1 MEPTDT
7 LCLNCEKGNLFVD
20 VETGDLL
27 CKMCRHQLTI
37 IPEEVKKNLSCK
49 YCKSKLFADGETGD
63 LLCKKC
69 GYVSPV
75 RAIEEEASLS
85 EDEKSM
91 HAPKKRFGK
100 STVIRGKMD
109 ADGNPTE
116 KHFRQMKSRLT
127 GIGLWD
133 DQICKSPEDKKMIK
147 YYHQFNELIN
157 ILIPVQ
163 QEKLEDVPWDIYY
176 KCLKKNLQQG
186 RSAKPIM
193 IAAICVFSLQ
203 HKNPYF
209 DFSKYAKLTR
219 VDKKKILEAYVLIR
233 TKLDDVKVEYVSNT
247 EKEKEVIIDLIRNDL
262 NSFPGPKITLH
273 ARKIISEVTKSALTG
288 GFTPKN
294 QAAAAV
300 FLACQK
306 ANFPITIPNIA
317 KYADTSPS
325 TMKNVCEKFNSKL
338 NINF

>member
-1 MEPTDT
+1 MEPTET
-7 LCLNCEKGNLFVD
+7 ICPNCEKGKIFVD
-20 VETGDLL
+20 V
-27 CKMCRHQLTI
+27 
-37 IPEEVKKNLSCK
+37 
-49 YCKSKLFADGETGD
+49 ETGD

-69 GYVSPV
+69 GYVSQD
-75 RAIEEEASLS
+75 RAIEDASPS
-85 EDEKSM
+85 VDEMSM

-100 STVIRGKMD
+100 STIINRKVDVSGKQT
-109 ADGNPTE
+109 N
-116 KHFRQMKSRLT
+116 KHFKQMKSRLT
-127 GIGLWD
+127 SMGLWD
-133 DQICKSPEDKKMIK
+133 DQIYKSPEDKKIQM
-147 YYHQFNELIN
+147 YHRQFNELIN
-157 ILIPVQ
+157 ILIPVL

-203 HKNPYF
+203 HRIPSF
-209 DFSKYAKLTR
+209 GFSEYARKTR

-247 EKEKEVIIDLIRNDL
+247 EKEIRQIIDLIRNDL
-262 NSFPGPKITLH
+262 NSFPVTKITVN
-273 ARKIISEVTKSALTG
+273 AGKIISEVTKSALTG

-317 KYADTSPS
+317 KYANTSPS
-325 TMKNVCEKFNSKL
+325 TIKNVCEKFNSKL

>member
-7 LCLNCEKGNLFVD
+7 PCPICEKAGKTSKLFVD
-20 VETGDLL
+20 DETGD
-27 CKMCRHQLTI
+27 
-37 IPEEVKKNLSCK
+37 V
-49 YCKSKLFADGETGD
+49 
-63 LLCKKC
+63 LCKKC
-69 GYVSPV
+69 GYVSQD
-75 RAIEEEASLS
+75 RAIEEVSLTVY
-85 EDEKSM
+85 EKSM
-91 HAPKKRFGK
+91 HAPKKRFER
-100 STVIRGKMD
+100 STVINQNMD
-109 ADGNPTE
+109 AKGKKIE
-116 KHFRQMKSRLT
+116 ASFKKMKSNLMSM
-127 GIGLWD
+127 GMWD
-133 DQICKSPEDKKMIK
+133 DQIHKDPKDKIMLKFWVR
-147 YYHQFNELIN
+147 FNELIN
-157 ILIPVQ
+157 ILIPVLPEKI
-163 QEKLEDVPWDIYY
+163 QEVPWNIYY

-203 HKNPYF
+203 HRIPSF

-219 VDKKKILEAYVLIR
+219 VDKKKILEAYALIR
-233 TKLDDVKVEYVSNT
+233 TKLVDDVKVKVEYVSNT
-247 EKEKEVIIDLIRNDL
+247 EKEIRQIIDLIRNDL
-262 NSFPGPKITLH
+262 NSFPDKKITLL
-273 ARKIISEVTKSALTG
+273 AREIISEVSKSALTG

-300 FLACQK
+300 FLACKK

>member
-1 MEPTDT
+1 MEPTET
-7 LCLNCEKGNLFVD
+7 ICPNCEKGKIFVD
-20 VETGDLL
+20 
-27 CKMCRHQLTI
+27 
-37 IPEEVKKNLSCK
+37 
-49 YCKSKLFADGETGD
+49 AETGD

-69 GYVSPV
+69 GYVSQD
-75 RAIEEEASLS
+75 RAIEEETPPSV
-85 EDEKSM
+85 DEMSI
-91 HAPKKRFGK
+91 HAPKKFWGK
-100 STVIRGKMD
+100 STVINRKVDVSGKQT
-109 ADGNPTE
+109 N
-116 KHFRQMKSRLT
+116 KHFKQMKSRLT
-127 GIGLWD
+127 SMGLWD
-133 DQICKSPEDKKMIK
+133 DQIYKSPEDKKIQM
-147 YYHQFNELIN
+147 YHRQFNELIN

-163 QEKLEDVPWDIYY
+163 QEKLVDEPWRIYY

-247 EKEKEVIIDLIRNDL
+247 EKEIRQIIDLIRNDL
-262 NSFPGPKITLH
+262 NSFPVTKITLN
-273 ARKIISEVTKSALTG
+273 ARKIISEVSKSALTG

-306 ANFPITIPNIA
+306 ANFPITIPSIA
-317 KYADTSPS
+317 KYADTSPT
-325 TMKNVCEKFNSKL
+325 TMKNVCKKFNSKL

>member
-1 MEPTDT
+1 MSV
-7 LCLNCEKGNLFVD
+7 G
-20 VETGDLL
+20 
-27 CKMCRHQLTI
+27 M
-37 IPEEVKKNLSCK
+37 
-49 YCKSKLFADGETGD
+49 
-63 LLCKKC
+63 
-69 GYVSPV
+69 
-75 RAIEEEASLS
+75 
-85 EDEKSM
+85 
-91 HAPKKRFGK
+91 
-100 STVIRGKMD
+100 
-109 ADGNPTE
+109 
-116 KHFRQMKSRLT
+116 
-127 GIGLWD
+127 WD
-133 DQICKSPEDKKMIK
+133 DQIYKDKTEQKIGK
-147 YYHQFNELIN
+147 YLIQFNELIN

-163 QEKLEDVPWDIYY
+163 QEKLVDEPWRIYY

-186 RSAKPIM
+186 RSVKPIM

-247 EKEKEVIIDLIRNDL
+247 EKEIRQIIDLIRNDL
-262 NSFPGPKITLH
+262 NSFPDKKITLL
-273 ARKIISEVTKSALTG
+273 AREIISEVSKSALTG

-325 TMKNVCEKFNSKL
+325 TIKNVCEKFNSKL

>member
-1 MEPTDT
+1 MELTETICP
-7 LCLNCEKGNLFVD
+7 NCEKGKIFVD
-20 VETGDLL
+20 V
-27 CKMCRHQLTI
+27 
-37 IPEEVKKNLSCK
+37 
-49 YCKSKLFADGETGD
+49 ETGD

-69 GYVSPV
+69 GYVSQD
-75 RAIEEEASLS
+75 RAMEEASPPT

-91 HAPKKRFGK
+91 HAPKKRYGK
-100 STVIRGKMD
+100 STIIHGKKD
-109 ADGNPTE
+109 VSGKNIGE
-116 KHFRQMKSRLT
+116 SFKKMKSRLMSV
-127 GIGLWD
+127 GMWD
-133 DQICKSPEDKKMIK
+133 DHIFKDKTDQKMIR
-147 YYHQFNELIN
+147 YYHQFEDLCNS
-157 ILIPVQ
+157 LIPVQ
-163 QEKLEDVPWDIYY
+163 PQRLQEVPWNIYY

-186 RSAKPIM
+186 RSVKPIM

-247 EKEKEVIIDLIRNDL
+247 EKEIRQIIDLIRNDL
-262 NSFPGPKITLH
+262 NSFPDKKITLD
-273 ARKIISEVTKSALTG
+273 AREIISEVSKSALTG

-306 ANFPITIPNIA
+306 ANLPITIPNIA

>member
-1 MEPTDT
+1 MELTETICP
-7 LCLNCEKGNLFVD
+7 NCEKGKIFVD
-20 VETGDLL
+20 V
-27 CKMCRHQLTI
+27 
-37 IPEEVKKNLSCK
+37 
-49 YCKSKLFADGETGD
+49 ETGD

-69 GYVSPV
+69 GYVSQD
-75 RAIEEEASLS
+75 RAMEEASPPT

-100 STVIRGKMD
+100 STIINRKVDVSGKKI
-109 ADGNPTE
+109 AEPFN
-116 KHFRQMKSRLT
+116 KMKSRLMSV
-127 GIGLWD
+127 GMWD
-133 DQICKSPEDKKMIK
+133 DQIYKDPTDKKMIK
-147 YYHQFNELIN
+147 YYHQFEDLCNS
-157 ILIPVQ
+157 LIPVQ
-163 QEKLEDVPWDIYY
+163 PQGLQEVPWSIYY

-193 IAAICVFSLQ
+193 IAVICVFSLQ
-203 HKNPYF
+203 HRIPDF
-209 DFSKYAKLTR
+209 DFSKYARITR
-219 VDKKKILEAYVLIR
+219 VDKKKILGAYALIR

-247 EKEKEVIIDLIRNDL
+247 EKEIRQIIDLIRNDL
-262 NSFPGPKITLH
+262 NSFPDKKITLH
-273 ARKIISEVTKSALTG
+273 AREIISEVSKSALTG

-306 ANFPITIPNIA
+306 ANFPITIPSIA

>member
-1 MEPTDT
+1 MEPTET
-7 LCLNCEKGNLFVD
+7 ICPNCEKGKIFVD
-20 VETGDLL
+20 V
-27 CKMCRHQLTI
+27 
-37 IPEEVKKNLSCK
+37 
-49 YCKSKLFADGETGD
+49 ETGD

-69 GYVSPV
+69 GYVSQD
-75 RAIEEEASLS
+75 RAIEDASPS
-85 EDEKSM
+85 VDEMSM

-100 STVIRGKMD
+100 STIINRKVDVSGKQT
-109 ADGNPTE
+109 N
-116 KHFRQMKSRLT
+116 KHFKQMKSRLT
-127 GIGLWD
+127 SMGLWD
-133 DQICKSPEDKKMIK
+133 DQIYKSPEGKKIQM
-147 YYHQFNELIN
+147 YHRQFNELIN
-157 ILIPVQ
+157 ILIPVL

-203 HKNPYF
+203 HKNPSF

-247 EKEKEVIIDLIRNDL
+247 EKEIRQIIDLIRNDL
-262 NSFPGPKITLH
+262 NSFPVTKITVN
-273 ARKIISEVTKSALTG
+273 AGKIISEVTKSALTG